1 MGVLLV
7 FLAFVLVAW
16 LSAKSIPKSKAMIK
30 ESNRKHREFA
40 KKCQEFRG
48 RMKEVEEEWKD
59 LSL

>member
-30 ESNRKHREFA
+30 KNLAEMKEMNRKSREL
-40 KKCQEFRG
+40 RNT
-48 RMKEVEEEWKD
+48 
-59 LSL
+59 